1 MTIHNIVAVTAC
13 PTGVAHTIMAAE
25 ALKKTAQVM
34 GHELRVETQG
44 SEGVKNALS
53 DAEIAA
59 ADLVIV
65 AADIHVDLDRFQG
78 KPIHAVSTSRAIRDT
93 RSVIE
98 EAIARS
104 RSVAPVDRS
113 APSKPIMAASTPS
126 PTPTTST
133 VAPDLSATGSRYLVG
148 ITSCPTGIAH
158 TFMAA
163 EALRKGAAELGHDI
177 KVETQGSVGAKNQ
190 LTPEDIDRADAVV
203 IAADTHVDTARFV
216 GKRLYQT
223 STKHALKDGAG
234 VIQAALATPAPTATA
249 GDRPDYLQSVQQAK
263 AEQSAKRSGP
273 YKHLLTGVS
282 YMLPVIVAG
291 GLIIALSF
299 VFGLDPAEGTF
310 GDALKQIGGDAAF
323 SLIVPV
329 LSGFIAFS
337 IADRPGLA
345 PGLIGGVLAA
355 NLGMGFLGGILS
367 GFLAG
372 YIALFVREK
381 INLPANFE
389 GLKPVLVIP
398 LLSTLAVG
406 LLLVYVF
413 GVPVKAILDGLTAFL
428 QNMGQTNAVILGL
441 ILGGMMAVDMGGP
454 VNKAAYTF
462 AVGLLATNIFEPMA
476 AVMAA
481 GMTPPLGL
489 ALATLMAKR
498 KFTEEERQAGKVAS
512 VLGISFIT
520 EGAIPFAVKDPL
532 RVIPSCIAGSAVAG
546 GLSMLFGCTLRAPH
560 GGVFVLAIPNAVG
573 QGGLYI
579 VAIALGS
586 LVTAI
591 VVTQLKRWQPSV
603 QSTPEP
609 TRASSAH

>member
-1 MTIHNIVAVTAC
+1 MKPVKKIVAVTAC
-13 PTGVAHTIMAAE
+13 PTGVAHTFMAAE
-25 ALKKTAQVM
+25 ALKKTAQIL
-34 GHELRVETQG
+34 GYDLQVETQG
-44 SEGVKNALS
+44 SNGVQNALS
-53 DAEIAA
+53 SAEIDL
-59 ADLVIV
+59 ADLVII
-65 AADIHVDLDRFQG
+65 AADIHVSLDRFQG
-78 KPIHAVSTSRAIRDT
+78 KPIYAVSTSKAIRETQQVIEAGVAEANRAET
-93 RSVIE
+93 RSPVSPQPPIQP
-98 EAIARS
+98 A
-104 RSVAPVDRS
+104 AP
-113 APSKPIMAASTPS
+113 PSK
-126 PTPTTST
+126 
-133 VAPDLSATGSRYLVG
+133 YLVG
-148 ITSCPTGIAH
+148 VTSCPTGIAH

-163 EALRKGAAELGHDI
+163 EALRKAATQLGYEVKI
-177 KVETQGSVGAKNQ
+177 ETQGSVGAKNQ

-203 IAADTHVDTARFV
+203 VAADTHVDLARFA

-223 STKHALKDGAG
+223 STTQALKNGSG
-234 VIQAALATPAPTATA
+234 VIAAALAEPEPAVQFA
-249 GDRPDYLQSVQQAK
+249 GNGAGQTSGDYLQAVKQAK
-263 AEQSAKRSGP
+263 SAQSARRSGP

-299 VFGLDPAEGTF
+299 VFGLKPEPGTL
-310 GDALKQIGGDAAF
+310 GDALLQIGGKSAF
-323 SLIVPV
+323 TLIVPV

-345 PGLIGGVLAA
+345 PGLIGGMLAA

-372 YIALFVREK
+372 YIALFLREK
-381 INLPANFE
+381 LNLPANFE

-413 GVPVKAILDGLTAFL
+413 GVPVKAILDGMTAFL

-462 AVGLLATNIFEPMA
+462 AVGMLATNLYAPMA

-489 ALATLMAKR
+489 ALATLLAKR
-498 KFTEEERQAGKVAS
+498 LFDEDERQAGKVAA

-520 EGAIPFAVKDPL
+520 EGAIPFAAKDPL
-532 RVIPSCIAGSAVAG
+532 RVLPACIAGSAITGA
-546 GLSMLFGCTLRAPH
+546 LSMLFGCTLRAPH
-560 GGVFVLAIPNAVG
+560 GGAFVLAIPNAVG
-573 QGGLYI
+573 NGGLYV
-579 VAIALGS
+579 VAIAVGT
-586 LVTAI
+586 LVTALVAI
-591 VVTQLKRWQPSV
+591 QLKRLQRRPKAQAPDLV
-603 QSTPEP
+603 
-609 TRASSAH
+609 SSEI

>member
-1 MTIHNIVAVTAC
+1 MKPVEKIVAVTAC
-13 PTGVAHTIMAAE
+13 PTGVAHTFMAAE
-25 ALKKTAQVM
+25 ALKKTAQIL
-34 GHELRVETQG
+34 GYDLQVETQG
-44 SEGVKNALS
+44 SNGVQNALS
-53 DAEIAA
+53 SAEIDL
-59 ADLVIV
+59 ADLVII
-65 AADIHVDLDRFQG
+65 AADIHVSLDRFQG
-78 KPIHAVSTSRAIRDT
+78 KPIYAVSTSKAIRET
-93 RSVIE
+93 QQVIE
-98 EAIARS
+98 AGVAEANRAEMRS
-104 RSVAPVDRS
+104 PV
-113 APSKPIMAASTPS
+113 PPQPS
-126 PTPTTST
+126 PLPP
-133 VAPDLSATGSRYLVG
+133 APLAAKYLVG
-148 ITSCPTGIAH
+148 VTSCPTGIAH

-163 EALRKGAAELGHDI
+163 EALRKAATQLGYEVKI
-177 KVETQGSVGAKNQ
+177 ETQGSVGAKNQ

-203 IAADTHVDTARFV
+203 VAADTHVDLARFA

-223 STKHALKDGAG
+223 STTQALKNGAG
-234 VIQAALATPAPTATA
+234 VIAAALAEPVPAAQFA
-249 GDRPDYLQSVQQAK
+249 GNGTGQARSGEYLQAVKQAK
-263 AEQSAKRSGP
+263 SEQSARRSGP

-299 VFGLDPAEGTF
+299 AFGLKPEPGTI
-310 GDALKQIGGDAAF
+310 GDALLQIGGKSAF
-323 SLIVPV
+323 TLIVPV

-345 PGLIGGVLAA
+345 PGLIGGMLAA

-372 YIALFVREK
+372 YIALFLREK

-413 GVPVKAILDGLTAFL
+413 GVPVKAILDGMTAFL

-462 AVGLLATNIFEPMA
+462 AVGLLATNLYAPMA

-489 ALATLMAKR
+489 ALATLLAKR
-498 KFTEEERQAGKVAS
+498 LFDEDERQAGKVAA

-520 EGAIPFAVKDPL
+520 EGAIPFAAKDPL
-532 RVIPSCIAGSAVAG
+532 RVLPACIAGSAITGA
-546 GLSMLFGCTLRAPH
+546 LSMLFGCTLRAPH
-560 GGVFVLAIPNAVG
+560 GGAFVLAIPNAVG
-573 QGGLYI
+573 NGGLYV
-579 VAIALGS
+579 VAIAVGT
-586 LVTAI
+586 LVTALVAI
-591 VVTQLKRWQPSV
+591 QLKRLQPRPKV
-603 QSTPEP
+603 QETPDLV
-609 TRASSAH
+609 SSKI